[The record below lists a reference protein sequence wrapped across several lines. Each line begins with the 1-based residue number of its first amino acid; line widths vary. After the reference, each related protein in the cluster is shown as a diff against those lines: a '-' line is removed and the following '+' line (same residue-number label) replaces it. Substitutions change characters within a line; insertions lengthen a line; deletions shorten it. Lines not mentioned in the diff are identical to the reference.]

1 MHSIAVIENNLS
13 KLQKLNYNQ
22 FFWWRRWARK
32 NKPLHNYSPLIDKI
46 ENGDYDDSP
55 YRWQIYYCDWEI
67 EHKHSEFSD
76 INEWAS
82 ETTIDRNRRR
92 RLREDHEKYE
102 KENLQQLQRDFLNT
116 FKMTREDYENEL
128 LEFDGTLRNF
138 YIQCESKYHKFNR
151 PSTIRRRGRPPK
163 IKADITDSPF

>member
-1 MHSIAVIENNLS
+1 MHSIELVEKKLS
-13 KLQKLNYNQ
+13 QLQKLNYNQ

-32 NKPLHNYSPLIDKI
+32 GKPLHKYSPLIDKI

-55 YRWQIYYCDWEI
+55 YRWQIHYCDWEI
-67 EHKHSEFSD
+67 EQKRLQFSD
-76 INEWAS
+76 NRELAT

-102 KENLQQLQRDFLNT
+102 KENLEQLQRDFLNT

-128 LEFDGTLRNF
+128 LEFDGTLKQF
-138 YIQCESKYHKFNR
+138 YIHCQSKYFQFNKTTK
-151 PSTIRRRGRPPK
+151 SRRGRPPK
-163 IKADITDSPF
+163 TQPDKPDSPF

>member
-55 YRWQIYYCDWEI
+55 TDGR
-67 EHKHSEFSD
+67 F
-76 INEWAS
+76 
-82 ETTIDRNRRR
+82 TIATGKSNTNIRNS
-92 RLREDHEKYE
+92 
-102 KENLQQLQRDFLNT
+102 QT
-116 FKMTREDYENEL
+116 
-128 LEFDGTLRNF
+128 
-138 YIQCESKYHKFNR
+138 
-151 PSTIRRRGRPPK
+151 
-163 IKADITDSPF
+163 